1 MEEKKYPKVVKLDN
15 GMYTFENPDGTR
27 WKKEYFYADA
37 FREGF
42 AVVKTKEENNV
53 FYPAYTF
60 VDENG
65 NEWEKKFNYISGFY
79 KNGLARVNI
88 NDGGFTT
95 YVDKNQN
102 VWKERFFSVPSEV
115 SPGLMFAKGRMKD
128 FLYFFDFDHNFY
140 TKAQAD
146 ILGIIYE
153 ESPEEFL
160 YLQTDDFENKG
171 FIKLACESVKG
182 YLVKQVEGK
191 KEVDDDYA
199 NYAKDLL
206 KACKE
211 KIEKERTA
219 IAQKSD
225 KKAKLRESIENF
237 DFGL

>member
-27 WKKEYFYADA
+27 WEKEYYYAED
-37 FREGF
+37 FSEGF
-42 AVVKTKEENNV
+42 AVVKTEKENSP

-95 YVDKNQN
+95 YVDRNQN

-115 SPGLMFAKGRMKD
+115 SCGLMTARGEKKI
-128 FLYFFDFDHNFY
+128 LFFDFDHNFY
-140 TKAQAD
+140 TKEQAD
-146 ILGIIYE
+146 ILKSIYE
-153 ESPEEFL
+153 ESPERFL
-160 YLQTDDFENKG
+160 DLQTDDFENKG

-199 NYAKDLL
+199 KYATELL
-206 KACKE
+206 ASVKE
-211 KIEKERTA
+211 KAEKEFAT
-219 IAQKSD
+219 IAQRSE
-225 KKAKLRESIENF
+225 KKESILKSIK
-237 DFGL
+237 DFTL